1 MRYPFLIRKE
11 KNVHKYNHGQQNLR
25 YKQVCYQGNKRMERK
40 IHEELVN
47 IYGGES
53 NATEVSLAGQG
64 PTFENSMNSD

>member
-1 MRYPFLIRKE
+1 MDNRI
-11 KNVHKYNHGQQNLR
+11 QR
-25 YKQVCYQGNKRMERK
+25 YKQICYQGNKCMERK

-53 NATEVSLAGQG
+53 NATEVSMAGQG

>member
-1 MRYPFLIRKE
+1 MYINITMDNRI
-11 KNVHKYNHGQQNLR
+11 QR

-40 IHEELVN
+40 IHDELVN

-53 NATEVSLAGQG
+53 NATEVSMAGQG

>member
-1 MRYPFLIRKE
+1 MYINITMDNRI
-11 KNVHKYNHGQQNLR
+11 QR
-25 YKQVCYQGNKRMERK
+25 YKQICYQGNKCMERK

-53 NATEVSLAGQG
+53 NATEVSMAGQG